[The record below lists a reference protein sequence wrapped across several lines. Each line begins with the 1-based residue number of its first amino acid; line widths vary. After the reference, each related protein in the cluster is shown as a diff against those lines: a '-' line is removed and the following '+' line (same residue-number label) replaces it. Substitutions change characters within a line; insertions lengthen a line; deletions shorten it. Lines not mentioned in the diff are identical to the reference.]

1 MSNISYFA
9 IKTIFIYEV
18 KDFFKEFQFN
28 IVAPL
33 INTLLFVIILS
44 TIESYYAIPS
54 EGGSYLNFLVP
65 GIIMMVVMQASF
77 NHLSEVII
85 AMKQIGSFNDY
96 LMSPISRI
104 EIFFSFILSSLVV
117 CVFIG
122 IINLI
127 VLSNFTDF
135 QNINFF
141 RLFYYLIISL

>member
-9 IKTIFIYEV
+9 IKTILIYEV

-44 TIESYYAIPS
+44 TIESYYSIPS
-54 EGGSYLNFLVP
+54 EGGSYLNFLIP
-65 GIIMMVVMQASF
+65 GIIIMVVMQASF

-104 EIFFSFILSSLVV
+104 EIFFSLILSSLVV

-122 IINLI
+122 MIN
-127 VLSNFTDF
+127 
-135 QNINFF
+135 
-141 RLFYYLIISL
+141 

>member
-33 INTLLFVIILS
+33 INTLLFVIILT
-44 TIESYYAIPS
+44 TIESYYGIPS
-54 EGGSYLNFLVP
+54 DGDSYLNFLIP
-65 GIIMMVVMQASF
+65 GIIMMVVMQSSF

-96 LMSPISRI
+96 LISPISRVELFI
-104 EIFFSFILSSLVV
+104 SFLLSSVFVCLIIGYLNLFILSFYPLSLL
-117 CVFIG
+117 VF
-122 IINLI
+122 LL
-127 VLSNFTDF
+127 V
-135 QNINFF
+135 
-141 RLFYYLIISL
+141 

>member
-44 TIESYYAIPS
+44 TIESYYSIPS
-54 EGGSYLNFLVP
+54 DGSSYLNFLVP
-65 GIIMMVVMQASF
+65 GIIIMVVMQASF

-96 LMSPISRI
+96 LIDRKS
-104 EIFFSFILSSLVV
+104 VV
-117 CVFIG
+117 
-122 IINLI
+122 
-127 VLSNFTDF
+127 
-135 QNINFF
+135 
-141 RLFYYLIISL
+141 

>member
-44 TIESYYAIPS
+44 TIESYYSIPS
-54 EGGSYLNFLVP
+54 DGGSYLNFLVP
-65 GIIMMVVMQASF
+65 GIIIMVVMQASF

-85 AMKQIGSFNDY
+85 SMKQIGSFNDY

-104 EIFFSFILSSLVV
+104 EIFFSLILSSLV
-117 CVFIG
+117 CV
-122 IINLI
+122 L
-127 VLSNFTDF
+127 
-135 QNINFF
+135 FF
-141 RLFYYLIISL
+141 MPSKKSAQF